1 MSEKNDISSESC
13 NNVGSLLTHTAQRVP
28 AAVAVAHDRGKRG
41 DKAVYD
47 TITFAELEAASNRI
61 ALGLQRMGVKSGMR
75 LALLVPPSVNFVA
88 CVFGLFKSGAT
99 IILIDPGM
107 GRRNMIG
114 CLGDARPDGFVAIP
128 AAQAVR
134 RLLRKRF
141 PQAKYNVTVGG
152 RWYWPGPKLEDFAK
166 LDAGQFS
173 GPTTVAS
180 DPAAIIFTTGS
191 TGPPK
196 GVLYTHG
203 NFIEQARQIR
213 DFYGIEPGGA
223 DLSAFP
229 LFALFNSAMGKATI
243 IPDMDATRPADAD
256 PRKIIR
262 AINDWQADQSFGS
275 PALWNTVGR
284 YCEQHRITLPTIKRI
299 LSAGA
304 PVPVHVLQ
312 RLKQI
317 ISPDGDIFTPYGA
330 TEALPVASNSA
341 SVVLNETGELS
352 QQGAGTCVGNRFAGI
367 QWRVIRIDDG
377 PIPTIDEAEELP
389 QGEIGELMVTGPVI
403 TKQYVTRV
411 EANALHKVADGDSVW
426 HRMGDVGYLD
436 ARDRFWFCGR
446 KAHRVQTAD
455 GTLFT
460 IPCEA
465 IINNHSHV
473 YRSALVGVGRPG
485 VQLPVIVVETWPEYF
500 PKSKTAKTRLLS
512 ELKDIA
518 AGNKLTHSISHFL
531 IHKSLPVD
539 IRHNSKIFREKLGQ
553 WASKKLA

>member
-1 MSEKNDISSESC
+1 M
-13 NNVGSLLTHTAQRVP
+13 GSLLTHTAQRVP
-28 AAVAVAHDRGKRG
+28 SAVAVAHDRGERG
-41 DKAVYD
+41 DKAAYD

-61 ALGLQRMGVKSGMR
+61 ALGLQQMDVKPGMR
-75 LALLVPPSVNFVA
+75 LALLVPPSVKFVA
-88 CVFGLFKSGAT
+88 CVFGLFKSGVT

-114 CLGDARPDGFVAIP
+114 CLADAQPDGFVAIP

-141 PQAKYNVTVGG
+141 PNANHNVTVGG
-152 RWYWPGPKLEDFAK
+152 RWFWPGTNLADFAK
-166 LDAGQFS
+166 LDASHFG
-173 GPTTVAS
+173 GPRTVAS

-203 NFIEQARQIR
+203 NFIEQTRQIR
-213 DFYGIEPGGA
+213 DYYGIEPGGA

-284 YCEQHRITLPTIKRI
+284 YCEQHQIKLPTVKRI

-341 SVVLNETGELS
+341 SVVLNETGYLS
-352 QQGAGTCVGNRFAGI
+352 QQGAGTCVGNRFPGI
-367 QWRVIRIDDG
+367 RWRVIRIDDG
-377 PIPTIDEAEELP
+377 PIPTINKAEEVP
-389 QGEIGELMVTGPVI
+389 QGEVGELMVTGPVV
-403 TKQYVTRV
+403 TREYVTRV
-411 EANALHKVADGDSVW
+411 EANALHKVADGESVW

-436 ARDRFWFCGR
+436 DQDRFWFCGR
-446 KAHRVQTAD
+446 KSHRVQTTG

-465 IINNHSHV
+465 IFNNHPHV
-473 YRSALVGVGRPG
+473 YRSALVGVGQPG
-485 VQLPVIVVETWPEYF
+485 SQTPVIVLETWPEHF
-500 PKSKTAKTRLLS
+500 PNIEKAKTRLLT
-512 ELKDIA
+512 ELQQLA
-518 AGNKLTHSISHFL
+518 AGNKLTESIGQFL

-539 IRHNSKIFREKLGQ
+539 IRHNSKIFREKLAD
-553 WASKKLA
+553 WASEKLARS